1 MRTAKS
7 ADRIYVDP
15 SALRSFYVHDARSR
29 ALSRW
34 RTKRPGT
41 LPVTHHAHAELLN
54 ALALGVFRGDFSQ
67 TELAAAIADY
77 DSDLAAGRLARA
89 DLSFRRT
96 FDRAA
101 ALSLAYTPTLGT
113 LTLDVLHV
121 ASALELGCLSLVTYD
136 ARQAALAKAAGLRVE
151 AP

>member
-15 SALRSFYVHDARSR
+15 SALRSFYVHDARSL

-34 RTKRPGT
+34 RSRHPGP
-41 LPVTHHAHAELLN
+41 LPITHHAYAELLN
-54 ALALGVFRGDFSQ
+54 ALALGAFRGDITQSDVV
-67 TELAAAIADY
+67 AAVADY
-77 DSDLAAGRLARA
+77 DSDLAAGRLVRA

-96 FDRAA
+96 FDRASE
-101 ALSLAYTPTLGT
+101 LSLAYTPTLGT
-113 LTLDVLHV
+113 RALDVLHV
-121 ASALELGCLSLVTYD
+121 ASALELACLSFVTYD
-136 ARQAALAKAAGLRVE
+136 ARQTALAHAVGLRVE